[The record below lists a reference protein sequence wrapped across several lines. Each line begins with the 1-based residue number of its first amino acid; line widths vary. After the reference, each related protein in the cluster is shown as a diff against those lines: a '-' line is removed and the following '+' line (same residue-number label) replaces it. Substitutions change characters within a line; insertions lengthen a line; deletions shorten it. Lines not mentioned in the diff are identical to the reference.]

1 MIRIMTF
8 VVIVSGLGVGSSAR
22 ADEAE
27 DKAVAFAEKLGG
39 KVTRDHSVAGKP
51 VVTVSLSGSGV
62 TDGELKQLLAINGLT
77 VLNLSNTRV
86 TDAGMNELAAFK
98 NLTTLIL
105 DQKQITNATLKA
117 LGENK
122 LLHLLS
128 QATTADGKR
137 PSTEDDVASLSL
149 FQTQVT
155 GEGMKGLTRLKNFQ
169 TLTMRDQQV
178 TDAMLKALREHN
190 MLHLLSQAT
199 AAGGKRPTKAE
210 DVTTLDL
217 YETQV
222 TDAGLKELASLTN
235 LSTLS
240 LPNNKLTNAG
250 LKELAPLTNL
260 STLSLP
266 NNKLTNAG
274 LKELASLANLTTID
288 VTVTNGSLKALREAN
303 LLHLL
308 RQAKTGDGKRANKAD
323 DVAHLNLSGTEVTD
337 VGLKE
342 LVPLLK
348 LTTLNLDRTH
358 VTDAG
363 LKELAPLTK
372 LTNLGLNSFK
382 VSDVGLKHLAPF
394 TSLTTIRLHERH
406 MTDRGLKEVASLKKL
421 TTLNVYII
429 NGKAADA
436 GLKALRECGLLHVL
450 SCATTADGRRPDKPE
465 DVATLDL
472 TWVRLT
478 EAGIKELAPLKNL
491 TSLTLDRDHIT
502 DAVLKA
508 LREADLLHVL
518 SYAYAD
524 YRRGVSTRPAKV
536 EEVTFMNLSGTRLT
550 DAGVKELFPLKNITT
565 LFLPSKG
572 VTDAGVGELQK
583 ALPKCKIS
591 R

>member
-1 MIRIMTF
+1 MLRLMTF
-8 VVIVSGLGVGSSAR
+8 AVIVSGLGVGSSAR

-27 DKAVAFAEKLGG
+27 DKAIAFVEKLRG
-39 KVTRDHSVAGKP
+39 KVTRDNSDPGNP
-51 VVTVSLSGSGV
+51 VVTVSLDGSRV
-62 TDGELKQLLAINGLT
+62 TDGELKQLLDINGLT

-86 TDAGMNELAAFK
+86 TDAGMKELAAFQ

-105 DQKQITNATLKA
+105 DEKQITNGTLKA
-117 LGENK
+117 FGENK
-122 LLHLLS
+122 LLHLLY

-137 PSTEDDVASLSL
+137 PLTEDDVASFRL
-149 FQTQVT
+149 FDTRMT
-155 GEGMKGLTRLKNFQ
+155 GEGMKALARLKNLE
-169 TLTMRDQQV
+169 TLAIHNHQV
-178 TDAMLKALREHN
+178 TDA
-190 MLHLLSQAT
+190 
-199 AAGGKRPTKAE
+199 
-210 DVTTLDL
+210 V
-217 YETQV
+217 
-222 TDAGLKELASLTN
+222 LKELASI
-235 LSTLS
+235 
-240 LPNNKLTNAG
+240 K
-250 LKELAPLTNL
+250 
-260 STLSLP
+260 
-266 NNKLTNAG
+266 
-274 LKELASLANLTTID
+274 NLTTID
-288 VTVTNGSLKALREAN
+288 MTVTNGILKALREAN

-342 LVPLLK
+342 LVPLVK
-348 LTTLNLDRTH
+348 LTTLNLDYTH

-421 TTLNVYII
+421 TTLNVYIT

-436 GLKALRECGLLHVL
+436 GLKALRECALLHVL

-472 TWVRLT
+472 TWVRIT
-478 EAGIKELAPLKNL
+478 EAGIQELAPLKNL
-491 TSLTLDRDHIT
+491 TSLTLDRNHIT

-508 LREADLLHVL
+508 LREANLLHVL

-524 YRRGVSTRPAKV
+524 YRRGEFTRPANV
-536 EEVTFMNLSGTRLT
+536 GEVTFMNLCDTRLT
-550 DAGVKELFPLKNITT
+550 DAGVKELFPLKNLTT
-565 LFLPSKG
+565 LFLSSKG